1 MFLISPQWQYASVEK
16 EGEWFMTHEDFVC
29 RYLQLA
35 SPEDNANTVKFLADV
50 ADTNKTRLVGPEH
63 VHLEYPIPNIHCSWK

>member
-1 MFLISPQWQYASVEK
+1 MQYASGRHYTPEYCYVFVSHVQYASVEK

-35 SPEDNANTVKFLADV
+35 SAGDDPDTVKFLADV
-50 ADTNKTRLVGPEH
+50 ADTNKTR
-63 VHLEYPIPNIHCSWK
+63 